1 MNHTNFR
8 LDTLNFAASAFINTT
23 TAAGFYVTSKGKR
36 LQGSVSIHT
45 RKNLPLPIFTYL
57 RSRLAGKRIKRHLES
72 SILLVETDN
81 GVVVSDFVVAH
92 FPTTI
97 DHSILATS
105 WFFTLHGR
113 VLPGAYTSAYPYS
126 IYWPINNAIDVRNLI
141 QEYARL
147 ANQWNMDPV
156 FTNLL

>member
-1 MNHTNFR
+1 MEIMFNFTYNARYSLTSEADTDYVRCSMNHTNFR

-72 SILLVETDN
+72 SILLVET
-81 GVVVSDFVVAH
+81 VVIIALLVKQMNNTKKLSSLVVQLSETLIRLKEDFK
-92 FPTTI
+92 
-97 DHSILATS
+97 
-105 WFFTLHGR
+105 R
-113 VLPGAYTSAYPYS
+113 
-126 IYWPINNAIDVRNLI
+126 
-141 QEYARL
+141 
-147 ANQWNMDPV
+147 
-156 FTNLL
+156 